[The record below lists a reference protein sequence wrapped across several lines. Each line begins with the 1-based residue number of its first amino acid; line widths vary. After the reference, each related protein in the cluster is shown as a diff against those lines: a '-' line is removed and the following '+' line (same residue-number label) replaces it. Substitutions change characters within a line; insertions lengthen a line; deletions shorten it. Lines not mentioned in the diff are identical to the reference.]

1 MAIKVENG
9 TVNTDY
15 TETYQKED
23 TKGTSELGKDAFLT
37 LLVTQL
43 QHQDPLSPQDN
54 SEFVAQLAQFSS
66 LEAIQNLS
74 SSMGNTQAL
83 SLVGKNVIVEVGK
96 SEGLSQ
102 TTTVAGYVDFVQM
115 VDGKAMLS
123 IKDQLYNF
131 EDFDSVIDDYYLSD
145 VLGGSG
151 ANKEE
156 NSSNNTEK
164 EDAETESAYIFTLT
178 YTDLSNDQN
187 TISAK
192 VKISML
198 EGWAFFLKF
207 TTMST
212 NSLGFVKSSSPF
224 AANSCA
230 TTFS

>member
-15 TETYQKED
+15 TEIYQKED

-131 EDFDSVIDDYYLSD
+131 EDLDSVIDDYYLAG
-145 VLGGSG
+145 VLGGG
-151 ANKEE
+151 
-156 NSSNNTEK
+156 NSSN
-164 EDAETESAYIFTLT
+164 
-178 YTDLSNDQN
+178 
-187 TISAK
+187 
-192 VKISML
+192 
-198 EGWAFFLKF
+198 G
-207 TTMST
+207 TTSGTTNGST
-212 NSLGFVKSSSPF
+212 NSGTD
-224 AANSCA
+224 A
-230 TTFS
+230 T